1 MLRNYIKIA
10 FRNLWKSKGF
20 SAINIIGLAIGLA
33 TCLLIMLFVL
43 DELNYDR
50 YNKKAGRIY
59 RVDGDIKFGGNHF
72 VLAVAPDPMGAT
84 LKKDYP
90 QVEQYVRFRSNG
102 GLLLKKGNENV
113 QEDRVIYADSTLF
126 DVFTLPLVDGDPQT
140 ALQAPNSLVITAT
153 TARKYFNTTQAVGR
167 TLLVNN
173 RDNYKITGVIKDL
186 PAQSHFNFDFFVS
199 MATLEESRRNNWVSN
214 NFNTYVVLKEGAD
227 AQKLEP
233 QFDALIEKYVGPA
246 VKQIMS
252 IDMEEFKKS
261 GNYVRY
267 TLTPLT
273 SIHLHSDKTAELG
286 PNSSIQYVYIFSAIA
301 FFILLIACVNF
312 MNLSTARSANRA
324 REVGVRK
331 VLGSLKANLVKQ
343 FLTESILI
351 SCLALVLGL
360 ALTFI
365 MLPTFNQLA
374 AKEIKLDLLSNP
386 WLLPILL
393 TMVLITGLL
402 AGSYPAFYL
411 SSFKPIQVIKGKL
424 SSGFKTSWLRSGLVV
439 FQFAISI
446 ILIVAT
452 IVIYKQLNFIQ
463 SHKTGF
469 NREQVLVLHNT
480 SPLGSKAKTFREEVV
495 KISGVENAT
504 MTGYLPTN
512 GWRNDNGV
520 FADPTLDQKKA
531 VSMQVWDVDEQYI
544 STLGMELVAG
554 RNFSK
559 EFLTDSTAIIINE
572 AAAKMYGFTEPVG
585 KNLYFLRDIGNK
597 TVSVLH
603 VIGIV
608 KDFNFSSFR
617 QQVTPL
623 ALLWGG
629 NAGNTAIR
637 INSTNIPHLV
647 NQIERLYKDLAPGEP
662 FNYTF
667 MDEDFNNLYRT
678 EQRMGA
684 IAISFSA
691 LAILIACLGLFGL
704 AAYAAEQR
712 TKEIG
717 IRKVLGATVSNITA
731 MLSKDFLKLVIVAA
745 VIAFPL
751 AWWVMHNWLQD
762 FAYRTSISWWVFIMA
777 GAAAALIAIVTVSFQ
792 TIKAA
797 IMNPVKSLRTE

>member
-1 MLRNYIKIA
+1 MLKNYLKIA
-10 FRNLWKSKGF
+10 LRNLWKSKGF

-43 DELNYDR
+43 DELSYDR
-50 YNKKAGRIY
+50 YNKKADRIY

-72 VLAVAPDPMGAT
+72 ILAVAPDPMGAT

-90 QVEQYVRFRSNG
+90 QVEQYVRFRGQG

-113 QEDRVIYADSTLF
+113 QEDKVIYADSTLF
-126 DVFTLPLVDGDPQT
+126 DVFTLPMLDGDPQT

-153 TARKYFNTTQAVGR
+153 TALKYFNTTQAVGR
-167 TLLVNN
+167 TMLVNN
-173 RDNYKITGVIKDL
+173 RDNYKITAVIKDI

-214 NFNTYVVLKEGAD
+214 NFNTYVVLKEGSD
-227 AQKLEP
+227 PKKLEA
-233 QFDALIEKYVGPA
+233 QFDALIDKYVGPA

-252 IDMEEFKKS
+252 IDMAEFKKA
-261 GNYVRY
+261 GNYEKQY
-267 TLTPLT
+267 LTPLT
-273 SIHLHSDKTAELG
+273 SIHLHSDKTGELA
-286 PNSSIQYVYIFSAIA
+286 PNSNIQYVYIFSAIA

-351 SCLALVLGL
+351 SCMALVLALG
-360 ALTFI
+360 LTFI
-365 MLPTFNQLA
+365 MLPTFNHLA

-386 WLLPILL
+386 WLLPALL
-393 TMVLITGLL
+393 LMVLITGLL

-424 SSGFKTSWLRSGLVV
+424 AAGFKTSWLRSGLVV

-446 ILIVAT
+446 ILIIAT

-469 NREQVLVLHNT
+469 NREQVLVIHST

-512 GWRNDNGV
+512 GWRNDNPV

-531 VSMQVWDVDEQYI
+531 VSMQTWDVDEQYI
-544 STLGMELVAG
+544 STLGMELVTG

-559 EFLTDSTAIIINE
+559 EFLTDSSAIIINE
-572 AAAKMYGFTEPVG
+572 AAAKMYGFTEPIG
-585 KNLYFLRDIGNK
+585 KNLYYLRDIN
-597 TVSVLH
+597 TRSASVLH

-608 KDFNFSSFR
+608 KDFNFTSFR

-623 ALLWGG
+623 ALLMGE

-637 INSTNIPHLV
+637 INSKNIPHLV
-647 NQIERLYKDLAPGEP
+647 TQIENLYNKMAPGEP
-662 FNYTF
+662 FDYTF

-678 EQRMGA
+678 EQRMGV

-731 MLSKDFLKLVIVAA
+731 MLSKDFLKLVVVAA

-751 AWWVMHNWLQD
+751 AWWFMHSWLQD
-762 FAYRTSISWWVFIMA
+762 FAYRTNISWWVFIMA
-777 GAAAALIAIVTVSFQ
+777 GVVAAFIAVFTVSFQ
-792 TIKAA
+792 TIRAA
-797 IMNPVKSLRTE
+797 LMNPVKSLRNE

>member
-1 MLRNYIKIA
+1 MFKNYIKIA
-10 FRNLWKSKGF
+10 LRNLWKSKGF

-43 DELNYDR
+43 DELSYDR
-50 YNKKAGRIY
+50 YNKKADRIY
-59 RVDGDIKFGGNHF
+59 RVDGEIKFGGNHY

-90 QVEQYVRFRSNG
+90 QVEQYVRFRNEG
-102 GLLLKKGNENV
+102 GLLFKKDNENV
-113 QEDRVIYADSTLF
+113 QEEKVIYADSTLF
-126 DVFTLPLVDGDPQT
+126 DVFTLPMVDGDPQT

-153 TARKYFNTTQAVGR
+153 TAHKYFNTTQAVGR
-167 TLLVNN
+167 TILVNN
-173 RDNYKITGVIKDL
+173 RDNYKITGVIKDI

-199 MATLEESRRNNWVSN
+199 MATLKESRRNNWVSN
-214 NFNTYVVLKEGAD
+214 NFQTYVVLKEGAD
-227 AQKLEP
+227 PKKLEA
-233 QFDALIEKYVGPA
+233 QFDALVEKYVGPA

-252 IDMEEFKKS
+252 IDMAEFKKG
-261 GNYVRY
+261 GNYERH

-286 PNSSIQYVYIFSAIA
+286 LNSSIQYVYIFSAIA

-343 FLTESILI
+343 FLTESIFI
-351 SCLALVLGL
+351 SCIALMLAL
-360 ALTFI
+360 ALTFL
-365 MLPTFNQLA
+365 MLPTFNHLA
-374 AKEIKLDLLSNP
+374 AKDIKLDLLSSP

-393 TMVLITGLL
+393 MMVLITGLL

-424 SSGFKTSWLRSGLVV
+424 ATGFKTSWLRSGLVV

-446 ILIVAT
+446 ILIIAT
-452 IVIYKQLNFIQ
+452 LVIYKQLNFIQ

-480 SPLGSKAKTFREEVV
+480 LPLGSKAKTFREELV
-495 KISGVENAT
+495 KISGVKNAT
-504 MTGYLPTN
+504 STGYLPTS
-512 GWRNDNGV
+512 GWRNDNPV
-520 FADPTLDQKKA
+520 FGDPTLDQKKA
-531 VSMQVWDVDEQYI
+531 VSMQTWDVDEQYL
-544 STLGMELVAG
+544 STLGMELVTG

-559 EFLTDSTAIIINE
+559 EFLTDSNAIIINE
-572 AAAKMYGFTEPVG
+572 AAAKMYDFADPIG
-585 KNLYFLRDIGNK
+585 KNLYYLRDINNRYA
-597 TVSVLH
+597 SVMH

-623 ALLWGG
+623 ALLY
-629 NAGNTAIR
+629 NENPANTAIR
-637 INSTNIPHLV
+637 ISSTNIPHLV
-647 NQIERLYKDLAPGEP
+647 NQIERLYKDMAPGQP

-667 MDEDFNNLYRT
+667 MDEDFNNLYQT
-678 EQRMGA
+678 EQRMGV
-684 IAISFSA
+684 IAISFST

-717 IRKVLGATVSNITA
+717 IRKVLGATVSNITT

-751 AWWVMHNWLQD
+751 AWWVMHSWLQD
-762 FAYRTSISWWVFIMA
+762 FAYRTDISWWVFIMA
-777 GAAAALIAIVTVSFQ
+777 GVTAALIAVFTVSFQ
-792 TIKAA
+792 TIRAA
-797 IMNPVKSLRTE
+797 LMNPVKSLRNE